1 MTNLD
6 NKPFADHTVR
16 QTVKTT
22 DTLLRHKSISIRNLK
37 AMGWVGVSKG
47 DFLDAFSEW
56 LFTAGGRWRVL
67 VCPLGIV
74 SSSKCSFIR
83 TPHKWQTQ
91 SMSLLTR
98 AASNIWQMP
107 YLPTGYNWSSQVE
120 AHFRRV
126 PFAEVVTHYRFKL
139 HTTKKDTP
147 PGVGVSCDQN
157 EIGCTGNAYILHG
170 SSVSLN
176 SGSI

>member
-56 LFTAGGRWRVL
+56 LFTAGGRWWAL

-74 SSSKCSFIR
+74 SLTKCSFIQ

-91 SMSLLTR
+91 CVSLLTR
-98 AASNIWQMP
+98 AASNILKMP
-107 YLPTGYNWSSQVE
+107 QCRISRQDIIGIVRWRNISGGFLLQRWS
-120 AHFRRV
+120 R
-126 PFAEVVTHYRFKL
+126 T
-139 HTTKKDTP
+139 
-147 PGVGVSCDQN
+147 
-157 EIGCTGNAYILHG
+157 
-170 SSVSLN
+170 
-176 SGSI
+176 